1 MNRSALAILGTQN
14 NYPSPSGRST
24 MQWLQTLF
32 SKKNSR
38 RGIVGI
44 SFLPHGISIAVANT
58 TQNNSV
64 NLNHCEFI
72 AVEKMEDYVTILK
85 RWVIRHEL
93 GDYACHLVLD
103 INDYQRVNIEAPN
116 VPVNEMCM
124 AIRWK
129 IHELIN
135 FPIDDAVTD
144 YYHVPD
150 FSEGVPSLEVIACPK
165 ATVTPLIE
173 QCTQGGLSLEVIDIQ
188 ETTLRN
194 LAALLPN
201 NPLGVALL
209 YLQPLSGII
218 LIQKQGVIYMAR
230 KIAIGYEQL
239 DAENSFSSDIL
250 GAMEHDTLLLESR
263 SFGDDTPAILRV
275 HDSLALEIHRS
286 LDYVESYYNIGSVT
300 ELAIIPWA
308 GETRDLVDKLNIFY
322 GITAYPMDLAI
333 LLDCDLALDYA
344 TQSLCAPVIGATLR
358 NTLATA

>member
-1 MNRSALAILGTQN
+1 
-14 NYPSPSGRST
+14 

-32 SKKNSR
+32 SRKNSR
-38 RGIVGI
+38 RGIIGI
-44 SFLPHGISIAVANT
+44 SFLPQGISIALANYT
-58 TQNNSV
+58 KNNDLTLS
-64 NLNHCEFI
+64 HCEFI
-72 AVEKMEDYVTILK
+72 AVKNTDDYPSILK
-85 RWVIRHEL
+85 QWVINHEL
-93 GDYACHLVLD
+93 SDYECYLVLD
-103 INDYQRVNIEAPN
+103 INDYQRVNIEAPA
-116 VPVNEMCM
+116 VPVNEMSL

-129 IHELIN
+129 IHELIDV
-135 FPIDDAVTD
+135 PSDDAVID

-150 FSEGVPSLEVIACPK
+150 FSEGVPSLEVIACPN
-165 ATVTPLIE
+165 ATVKPLVKHCI
-173 QCTQGGLSLEVIDIQ
+173 QAGLSLTVIDIQ

-201 NPLGVALL
+201 NSLGVAIL
-209 YLQPLSGII
+209 YLQPYSGVI

-250 GAMEHDTLLLESR
+250 AEMEHDNLLLESQ
-263 SFGDDTPAILRV
+263 SFGDDTPAILKV

-308 GETRDLVDKLNIFY
+308 GETKELVDKLTIFY
-322 GITAYPMDLAI
+322 GITAYPMDLAF
-333 LLDCDLALDYA
+333 LLDYDSALDYA

-358 NTLATA
+358 NTVTTA